1 MNALIAPGD
10 FDRDRTVDVL
20 AREAS
25 TGHLWLYPGNGAGGW
40 RPRVLANTGWNSVDP
55 IF

>member
-1 MNALIAPGD
+1 MNALMAPGD
-10 FDRDRTVDVL
+10 FNGDRTADVL

-25 TGHLWLYPGNGAGGW
+25 TGYLWLYPGNGAGGW
-40 RPRVLANTGWNSVDP
+40 RPRVLANSGWNALDA